1 MLQGSEKRCNF
12 ATQIYNEYMAT
23 ERILIV
29 DDEDTLCEVLKLNLE
44 NEGYDVDI
52 AFSAEQALGYNLKEY
67 SLILLDIMMG
77 EISGIKM
84 AKMLK
89 ADVATADIPIIFCT
103 ARDTEDDMIMGLNIG
118 ADDYIIKPYTI
129 RNVIARVKSVL
140 RRTANHKNN
149 NNPIEK
155 PNRLLVDGLCLDL
168 EFKRCTV
175 DGEEV
180 KLARKEFELLAY
192 LIQHRGKICSRE
204 QILSR
209 VWSNEVV
216 VLDRTIDVNITRL
229 RSKIGAYGSYIVT
242 RSGFGYGFRD

>member
-1 MLQGSEKRCNF
+1 MV
-12 ATQIYNEYMAT
+12 T

-29 DDEDTLCEVLKLNLE
+29 DDEETLCEVLKLNLE

-52 AFSAEQALGYNLKEY
+52 AFSAEQALTYELKKY
-67 SLILLDIMMG
+67 SLILLDIMMR

-89 ADVATADIPIIFCT
+89 ADVTTSGIPIIFCT
-103 ARDTEDDMIMGLNIG
+103 ARDSEDDMVMGLNLG
-118 ADDYIIKPYTI
+118 ADDYIVKPYTV

-140 RRTANHKNN
+140 RRTVSLKNHVQE
-149 NNPIEK
+149 EK
-155 PNRLLVDGLCLDL
+155 SNLLKVEGLWLDL

-175 DGEEV
+175 DGTDI
-180 KLARKEFELLAY
+180 KLTRKEFELLAY
-192 LIQHRGKICSRE
+192 LVSHRGKICSRE
-204 QILSR
+204 QILNR

-229 RSKIGAYGSYIVT
+229 RSKIGVYGSYIVT